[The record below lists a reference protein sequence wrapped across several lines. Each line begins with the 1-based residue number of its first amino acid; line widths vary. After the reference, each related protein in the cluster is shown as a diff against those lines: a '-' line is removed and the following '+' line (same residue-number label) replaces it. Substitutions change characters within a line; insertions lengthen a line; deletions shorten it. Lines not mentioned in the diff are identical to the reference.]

1 MNIIPR
7 AEHPRP
13 DWQRKNWLNLN
24 GEWAFG
30 FGGKDACPNLD
41 RKITVPY
48 SWAAPLS
55 GVAEDVKG
63 TGWYKRTA
71 RFDAQGDVWL
81 IIGAADYESKVWI
94 NGQPAGENIGGY
106 DEIRLNVTPFWNKG
120 EDNEILVCVTDED
133 GAQQTRGKQGYG
145 EIRGIWQTVYLEEA
159 PATHLKNIK
168 VETKCSGDVTIKAWI
183 DSDCDQTETLSA
195 CFGGKVWAK
204 EVSLKKGENEAEI
217 AFTIENVQLWDTE
230 NPYLYE
236 GSVKLGEDEVQ
247 TYFGVREIGF
257 ACFGGREYP
266 WVTLNGKPVYL
277 NGTLDQSFN
286 PKGFFTLPDEEDV
299 IAEVQR
305 LKDIGLNMVR
315 LHIKPEEPRKLYWLD
330 KLGVLVWAD
339 MVCFWGEPD
348 AATRAQYEKEYAAF
362 LKRDWNH
369 PSIMAWIIF
378 NETWGL
384 FTKVGDKMRIYSK
397 DTQNWVRG
405 MYEWTKAMDDTRL
418 AEDNSACNYDHV
430 ISDMNTWHFYING
443 YMSVKEHIDTA
454 CKGAYVG
461 SEWNHIDGNRNRC
474 VPLINSECGMVWG
487 VQDSAGDSDLA
498 WHYHYMLNEYRL
510 HDNLGGF
517 VFTEFHDVV
526 NEFNGYY
533 RIDNQKKYFG
543 YDVLGMGMELK
554 DLHAKD
560 FIAYDAPP
568 CRTIGGG
575 EEAETKIVYSSFGGA
590 EKGEKLTVEWF
601 LHGEHGY
608 YDQGSMDFI
617 AQGGGAQELGTVKV
631 RMPMIN
637 DAAALT
643 FRLIKDGKVLSRN
656 FCTFDVRGA
665 RQGAAYVRPK
675 DYASKE
681 FANDWLALGGHKFC
695 GAGAG
700 KLVYEIPMENLMD
713 CKKAQLRFEAGAKVQ
728 LAKDANGALPNS
740 EGADFMHG
748 YKMDPGTNHNS
759 YFMSDEKKFPSVLT
773 VYAEGVKV
781 AEQVLPDD
789 PADCNGVL
797 SWHYQSRER
806 YLDEA
811 GSYGYLMIVN
821 LEGDVL
827 ASAQEKGV
835 LTLEMCC
842 DEGGLAL
849 YGRNA
854 GRFALDIE
862 VLAK

>member
-13 DWQRKNWLNLN
+13 DYARKNWLNLN
-24 GEWAFG
+24 GEWQFG
-30 FGGKDACPNLD
+30 FGDKDECPELD
-41 RKITVPY
+41 KTIVVPY

-63 TGWYKRTA
+63 TGWYRRA
-71 RFDAQGDVWL
+71 VRFDAQDDVWL
-81 IIGAADYESKVWI
+81 VIGAADYESKVWV
-94 NGQPAGENIGGY
+94 NGQFAGENVGGY
-106 DEIRLNVTPFWNKG
+106 DEIRINVTEFWKKG
-120 EDNEILVCVTDED
+120 EENEILVCVTDKD
-133 GAQQTRGKQGYG
+133 GTHQTRGKQGYG

-159 PATHLKNIK
+159 PKAYLENLKI
-168 VETKCSGDVTIKAWI
+168 ETKCTGEVVIKAWI
-183 DSDCDQTETLSA
+183 QSDTDKTETLAA
-195 CFGGKVWAK
+195 CFDGKVWEK
-204 EVSLKKGENEAEI
+204 EVCLKKGENEAEI
-217 AFTIENVQLWDTE
+217 AFVIENVQLWDTE

-236 GSVKLGEDEVQ
+236 GCVKLGQDEVQ

-257 ACFGGREYP
+257 ACFEGREYP

-299 IAEVQR
+299 KAEVQR

-348 AATRAQYEKEYAAF
+348 EATRAQYEKEYKAF

-384 FTKVGDKMRIYSK
+384 FTKAGDKMRIYK
-397 DTQNWVRG
+397 KETQNWVRS
-405 MYEWTKAMDDTRL
+405 MYEMTKAMDATRL

-454 CKGAYVG
+454 CKGAYAG
-461 SEWNHIDGNRNRC
+461 SEWNYIDGNRNRC

-510 HDNLGGF
+510 HDNLCGF

-533 RIDNQKKYFG
+533 RIDNQKKHFG

-568 CRTIGGG
+568 CRTLGGG
-575 EEAETKIVYSSFGGA
+575 EIAETKIVYSSFGGA

-608 YDQGSMDFI
+608 YDQGSMDFA
-617 AQGGGAQELGTVKV
+617 AQGGGAQELGVVSV
-631 RMPMIN
+631 RMPEIN
-637 DAAALT
+637 DVAALT
-643 FRLIKDGKVLSRN
+643 FRLVKDGQVLSRN
-656 FCTFDVRGA
+656 FCTFDVRGM
-665 RQGAAYVRPK
+665 RQGAVHVRPK
-675 DYASKE
+675 DYIVKE
-681 FANDWLALGGHKFC
+681 FANDWLALSGHKLSC
-695 GAGAG
+695 AGAG
-700 KLVYEIPMENLMD
+700 RLVYEIPMEGLME
-713 CKKAQLRFEAGAKVQ
+713 CKRAQLRFEASAKVQ

-740 EGADFMHG
+740 EGADFMQG

-759 YFMSDEKKFPSVLT
+759 YFMTDEKKFPTTLAVI
-773 VYAEGVKV
+773 AEGVEV
-781 AEQVLPDD
+781 AKQVLPDD

-797 SWHYQSRER
+797 SWHYQARER

-827 ASAQEKGV
+827 EKAQEKGS
-835 LTLEMCC
+835 LTLELRC

-862 VLAK
+862 LLAK